1 MDIKNI
7 LRLNKSLLGGTAL
20 LGLGSI
26 AAGVLAGPVF
36 GALANFAA
44 GMVANNLGAL
54 VDKLRDNRDVLR
66 NQDLAK
72 AAALAITLA
81 LGKISPQYPKIQG
94 QLEHLATQTEA
105 YWLQWEEQAQNLTL
119 FESVREEQLVNIFAQ
134 SPEEF
139 SQYQVLRA
147 EEWRDLATWLFEQ
160 GCQQGALLG
169 ELADYANVINTL
181 AQELQLNFNKNLREV
196 LKDDAANGGEA
207 FAGMLLDLH
216 GKTLAQLDNIEK
228 EFKEAFQKLAT
239 REDICQALERV
250 ESGIHQ
256 ELQEIK
262 AMLVVVLELLHQR
275 GSEEEQGQP
284 LPDLRWVGG
293 QAPPLSLPCPY
304 LGLSAF
310 GKDDQHLFFGRDA
323 LIQELVQAVEGRE
336 IVPVIGPSGSG
347 KSSVV
352 FAGLLPELEKQSGW
366 LMESLRPKND
376 PLHELARA
384 LLRLTAP
391 ETELQEENL
400 NAPIVAQRL
409 RDDPLTVEKWLGSVL
424 ERHPQTRIVLVID
437 QFEEVFTTGER
448 SLFLERVL
456 EGVAALNQ
464 GKRRVTLLFTMRAD
478 FMENALSEPRLA
490 EVLDGDVKVKPM
502 GVEQLRAIIER
513 PAQGLVQIQ
522 DGLTERILEDA
533 LTEKEA
539 TLVEQAG
546 CLPLVEF
553 ALKQLWDAHE
563 RGWLTHEAYEQIGGV
578 KGAIAQ
584 HAEAKFQAL
593 KPEEQDTMRQL
604 FIQLVYPGVENRHTR
619 KIVTSSELGEQQ
631 WSLAQ
636 KLAQGDYRLVVT
648 NRNEGTK
655 TVELIHEALIR
666 EWERFQEW
674 IKQDWEFRRW
684 QEQLEVERKLGDSLQ
699 GKRLIQAEYWL
710 QERRG
715 ELSKEQ
721 QKFIRQSIEQREK
734 SIQEREKQRRR
745 VLQGA
750 VAVGGVMTVL
760 AAAAGLFGWQAER
773 RRVEAEVR
781 ADALVAQRIVESR
794 PLPALTRAIATT
806 GKSDQKLGRI
816 LPLVQS
822 SLAETVQV
830 SRERHQFQGHQDA
843 VRSIAITPDG
853 SKVISGRGDK
863 TLRVWDIT
871 TGESLAVLEGHQ
883 SWVNSIAITPDG
895 SKVISGSRD
904 NTLRVW
910 DIATGESLAVLEG
923 HQRGVTSIA
932 ITPDGS
938 KVISGSYDK
947 TLRVLD
953 IATGESLAVLEGHD
967 KEISSIALTPDGSK
981 VVSGSW
987 DNTLRVWDINTG
999 ESLAVLEGHQDEVW
1013 SLAITPD
1020 GSKVISGSRD
1030 NTVRVWDI
1038 STGESLAVLKG
1049 HQDWVGSI
1057 AITPDGSQVI
1067 SGSGDSTLRIWDLTT
1082 GEALAILKGHQRW
1095 VNSIAIGGNGL
1106 KVISGSGDSTLR
1118 VWDIN
1123 TGESLAVLKG
1133 HQNSVSSVTITPD
1146 GSKVISNSASS
1157 VRVWDVSTGKSLAV
1171 LEGHQDGLSIAITPD
1186 GSQVISGSMD
1196 GSVQMWDLATGKS
1209 LAVMEG
1215 HQDAVFSIAITPDGS
1230 KVISGSA
1237 DGTLRVWDMAT
1248 GKSLAVL
1255 EGHQDGVTSI
1265 AITPDGSKVISGS
1278 YDNTLRVWDMA
1289 TGESLAVLEGHQNSV
1304 YSIAITPD
1312 GSKVIS
1318 GTGDMRVWDIATGE
1332 SLAVLEGHQD
1342 GLSIAITPDGSKV
1355 ISGSADGTLR
1365 VWDIATGKSL
1375 SLLAG
1380 HQDAVWSLAIT
1391 PDGSKVIS
1399 GSRDN
1404 TLRVWDIGT
1413 GESLAVL
1420 EGHQDWVRS
1429 IAITPDRSKIISGSA
1444 DGTLRVWPATWQGWL
1459 EVGCDRLRLHSSW
1472 VRASLEP
1479 PSEEREMALEAV
1491 RTCEQL
1497 VWSDRSIAE
1506 LRIQQGL
1513 ALAQD
1518 GEVERAQ
1525 KLWQE
1530 ARRLDEAVYEEY
1542 EERLGGGFSGS

>member
-1 MDIKNI
+1 MDIKHI

-26 AAGVLAGPVF
+26 GA
-36 GALANFAA
+36 GALALANPIGGAIAVGALTGISNFTA

-54 VDKLRDNRDVLR
+54 VDKLRDNREVLR

-119 FESVREEQLVNIFAQ
+119 FESVREEKLVNIFAQ

-169 ELADYANVINTL
+169 ELADYANVINAL

-376 PLHELARA
+376 PLYELARA

-409 RDDPLTVEKWLGSVL
+409 QDDPLTVEKWLGSVL
-424 ERHPQTRIVLVID
+424 ERHPQKRIVLVID
-437 QFEEVFTTGER
+437 QFEEVFTTEKR
-448 SLFLERVL
+448 SVFLERVL

-636 KLAQGDYRLVVT
+636 ELAKGDYRLVVT

-674 IKQDWEFRRW
+674 IKEDWEFRRW
-684 QEQLEVERKLGDSLQ
+684 QEQLEVERKLGDWLQ

-721 QKFIRQSIEQREK
+721 QEFIRESIEKREK

-781 ADALVAQRIVESR
+781 ADALFAQRLVEVR
-794 PLPALTRAIATT
+794 PVPALTRAIATT
-806 GKSDQKLGRI
+806 ARSEQKLGQV

-830 SRERHQFQGHQDA
+830 SRERQLFQGHQA
-843 VRSIAITPDG
+843 SVRSLAITPDGSKVISGSGSTLVGSNDNTLRVWDITTGESLAILEGHQNDVTSIAITPDG
-853 SKVISGRGDK
+853 SKVISGSNDN

-883 SWVNSIAITPDG
+883 NDVTSIAITPDG
-895 SKVISGSRD
+895 SKVISGSED

-923 HQRGVTSIA
+923 HQSTVNSIAITPDGSKVISGSGSTLVGSNDNTLRVWDITTGESLAVLEGHQNDVTSIA

-938 KVISGSYDK
+938 KVISGS
-947 TLRVLD
+947 
-953 IATGESLAVLEGHD
+953 
-967 KEISSIALTPDGSK
+967 
-981 VVSGSW
+981 W
-987 DNTLRVWDINTG
+987 DNTLRVWDI
-999 ESLAVLEGHQDEVW
+999 
-1013 SLAITPD
+1013 
-1020 GSKVISGSRD
+1020 
-1030 NTVRVWDI
+1030 
-1038 STGESLAVLKG
+1038 
-1049 HQDWVGSI
+1049 
-1057 AITPDGSQVI
+1057 
-1067 SGSGDSTLRIWDLTT
+1067 TT
-1082 GEALAILKGHQRW
+1082 
-1095 VNSIAIGGNGL
+1095 
-1106 KVISGSGDSTLR
+1106 
-1118 VWDIN
+1118 
-1123 TGESLAVLKG
+1123 
-1133 HQNSVSSVTITPD
+1133 
-1146 GSKVISNSASS
+1146 
-1157 VRVWDVSTGKSLAV
+1157 
-1171 LEGHQDGLSIAITPD
+1171 
-1186 GSQVISGSMD
+1186 
-1196 GSVQMWDLATGKS
+1196 
-1209 LAVMEG
+1209 
-1215 HQDAVFSIAITPDGS
+1215 
-1230 KVISGSA
+1230 
-1237 DGTLRVWDMAT
+1237 
-1248 GKSLAVL
+1248 
-1255 EGHQDGVTSI
+1255 
-1265 AITPDGSKVISGS
+1265 
-1278 YDNTLRVWDMA
+1278 
-1289 TGESLAVLEGHQNSV
+1289 
-1304 YSIAITPD
+1304 
-1312 GSKVIS
+1312 
-1318 GTGDMRVWDIATGE
+1318 
-1332 SLAVLEGHQD
+1332 
-1342 GLSIAITPDGSKV
+1342 
-1355 ISGSADGTLR
+1355 
-1365 VWDIATGKSL
+1365 
-1375 SLLAG
+1375 
-1380 HQDAVWSLAIT
+1380 
-1391 PDGSKVIS
+1391 
-1399 GSRDN
+1399 
-1404 TLRVWDIGT
+1404 
-1413 GESLAVL
+1413 
-1420 EGHQDWVRS
+1420 
-1429 IAITPDRSKIISGSA
+1429 
-1444 DGTLRVWPATWQGWL
+1444 
-1459 EVGCDRLRLHSSW
+1459 
-1472 VRASLEP
+1472 
-1479 PSEEREMALEAV
+1479 
-1491 RTCEQL
+1491 
-1497 VWSDRSIAE
+1497 
-1506 LRIQQGL
+1506 
-1513 ALAQD
+1513 
-1518 GEVERAQ
+1518 
-1525 KLWQE
+1525 
-1530 ARRLDEAVYEEY
+1530 
-1542 EERLGGGFSGS
+1542 